1 MVCGCR
7 IPEAVHRCTAIFS
20 LEGQLGQKR
29 LTRNVLSVKR
39 IEQGLR
45 GSLISNRILTRKA
58 YSRLSK
64 LILMCPIHCV
74 DLTLVEYALPT

>member
-64 LILMCPIHCV
+64 LILMCPIHCA